1 MLCGLFEFQFTVGEG
16 IAVDEVCDEFVSV
29 EATPVPFGLGG
40 QFEDHGQGRDPGATV
55 WRVR

>member
-40 QFEDHGQGRDPGATV
+40 QLEVVPEIRTAC
-55 WRVR
+55 